1 MMGDLAVNL
10 RRVTKIYGQ
19 GRTAVK
25 ALDEIDLAIERGCF
39 LAIMGPS
46 GSGKSTLLNVIGGLD
61 RPTAGEVYIGD
72 LEVTGQDE
80 QKLYLVRRHL
90 VGFVFQSFHLAP
102 TLGALDNV
110 LLPALPT
117 GLTPDIRQRAVA
129 LLERVGMERRLDR
142 RPGELSA
149 GEQQRVAIAR
159 ALIMNPPVV
168 LADEPTGNLDSR
180 TAAEVV
186 HLIEELNR
194 ETGKTFLLVTHD
206 PRVARHCH
214 RVVYLRDGRLCSRA
228 EAGLEALP

>member
-1 MMGDLAVNL
+1 MSDLAVNL

-206 PRVARHCH
+206 PWVARHCH

>member
-1 MMGDLAVNL
+1 MGDLAVNL

-90 VGFVFQSFHLAP
+90 VGFVFQSFHLA
-102 TLGALDNV
+102 
-110 LLPALPT
+110 
-117 GLTPDIRQRAVA
+117 
-129 LLERVGMERRLDR
+129 
-142 RPGELSA
+142 
-149 GEQQRVAIAR
+149 
-159 ALIMNPPVV
+159 
-168 LADEPTGNLDSR
+168 
-180 TAAEVV
+180 
-186 HLIEELNR
+186 
-194 ETGKTFLLVTHD
+194 
-206 PRVARHCH
+206 
-214 RVVYLRDGRLCSRA
+214 
-228 EAGLEALP
+228 

>member
-1 MMGDLAVNL
+1 MGDLAVNL

>member
-1 MMGDLAVNL
+1 MSDLAVNL